1 MDKQRTENMA
11 SDDAEK
17 FERDLRSSKISE
29 EDTGLKPTINEV
41 REGELNN
48 NHQEANKCSQKNA
61 EHDAKYG
68 DASDAE
74 RSRLPKDQQPEDA
87 HVPQG

>member
-11 SDDAEK
+11 SDNTEQNVKDV
-17 FERDLRSSKISE
+17 RSSTISGKETVLNPTQTDVDEKKRNE
-29 EDTGLKPTINEV
+29 EHRL
-41 REGELNN
+41 
-48 NHQEANKCSQKNA
+48 ANMRSQKNA

-68 DASDAE
+68 DASDAQK
-74 RSRLPKDQQPEDA
+74 SRLPKDQQPEDA

>member
-11 SDDAEK
+11 SGDAEK
-17 FERDLRSSKISE
+17 FMRDTRSSKISE
-29 EDTGLKPTINEV
+29 EDTGRKPSGQEIRESLENEQRRLV
-41 REGELNN
+41 NQR
-48 NHQEANKCSQKNA
+48 SQKNA

-74 RSRLPKDQQPEDA
+74 RSRMPKYQRPEDA

>member
-11 SDDAEK
+11 SDNTEQVIKDV
-17 FERDLRSSKISE
+17 RSLAISE
-29 EDTGLKPTINEV
+29 EDTGRKHTKEELDEKLLNEQ
-41 REGELNN
+41 
-48 NHQEANKCSQKNA
+48 HQEVNKHSQKNA

-68 DASDAE
+68 DASDAQK
-74 RSRLPKDQQPEDA
+74 SRLPNGQQPEDA

>member
-11 SDDAEK
+11 SDNTEPIIKDV
-17 FERDLRSSKISE
+17 RSSKISE
-29 EDTGLKPTINEV
+29 EDAGRKPTEQELKERLLNEEH
-41 REGELNN
+41 RLFNQ
-48 NHQEANKCSQKNA
+48 HSQKNA
-61 EHDAKYG
+61 EHNAKYG

>member
-11 SDDAEK
+11 SDNTELNVKDI
-17 FERDLRSSKISE
+17 RSSKTSQ
-29 EDTGLKPTINEV
+29 EDNLHPSQEDLKEKQLNEQK
-41 REGELNN
+41 
-48 NHQEANKCSQKNA
+48 QESNKHSQKNA

-68 DASDAE
+68 DASDVE
-74 RSRLPKDQQPEDA
+74 KSRLPKDQQPDDA

>member
-11 SDDAEK
+11 SDNTELNVKDI
-17 FERDLRSSKISE
+17 RSSKTSLE
-29 EDTGLKPTINEV
+29 ENLNPSQEDLKEKQFNEQK
-41 REGELNN
+41 
-48 NHQEANKCSQKNA
+48 QESNKHSQKNA

-68 DASDAE
+68 DASDE
-74 RSRLPKDQQPEDA
+74 EKSRLPKDQQPDDA

>member
-17 FERDLRSSKISE
+17 FIRDARSVAGSKEDNGFNPAVNLRESE
-29 EDTGLKPTINEV
+29 HNAM
-41 REGELNN
+41 R
-48 NHQEANKCSQKNA
+48 QESNKHSQKNA

-74 RSRLPKDQQPEDA
+74 RSRLPKYQRPEDA

>member
-11 SDDAEK
+11 SDNTDQSVK
-17 FERDLRSSKISE
+17 NMRSI
-29 EDTGLKPTINEV
+29 TINSEDPGRPLTEHEL
-41 REGELNN
+41 REKQLNEE
-48 NHQEANKCSQKNA
+48 HQEANKRSQKNA

-68 DASDAE
+68 DASDGQK
-74 RSRLPKDQQPEDA
+74 SRLPKDQQPEDA